1 MDSRRIP
8 EMAYA
13 ATIRPDESLKRFV
26 FASMALHVAL
36 VLGVGISTYFSR
48 TGENWG
54 GPGGSVS
61 VGLVGSAPAPAIP
74 LPQPE
79 VVSPNRVVDESKGLF
94 KTEPQP
100 KPAPDLDATP
110 IKKFEKEKPPKKY
123 ITRPSKTLENPT
135 PPPPN
140 AVPYGGGGTPTVPVS
155 SFTMGN
161 TGATAAG
168 LAVGGAAGGDFASRF
183 ASYVTAVQQRVSREW
198 LQSSVDPS
206 LSWAPR
212 VTVTFDILRDGTVT
226 NVQLIQSSNNRSLD
240 SSAIRAVQSAG
251 PLLPL
256 PAAYSGSRVSVEFYF
271 DYRR

>member
-1 MDSRRIP
+1 
-8 EMAYA
+8 MAYA
-13 ATIRPDESLKRFV
+13 ATIRPDLSLKRFV
-26 FASMALHVAL
+26 FTSFLLHAML
-36 VLGVGISTYFSR
+36 VLAIGISAYFSHP
-48 TGENWG
+48 GESWG
-54 GPGGSVS
+54 GPGGSVT
-61 VGLVGSAPAPAIP
+61 VGLVGSVPAIP

-100 KPAPDLDATP
+100 KPQPELDATP

-155 SFTMGN
+155 SFTLGA
-161 TGATAAG
+161 TGATTAG
-168 LAVGGAAGGDFASRF
+168 LAVGGASGGDFASRF

-198 LQSSVDPS
+198 LQSSVDPG

-212 VTVTFDILRDGTVT
+212 LTVTFDILRDGTVT

-240 SSAIRAVQSAG
+240 DSALRAVESAS

>member
-1 MDSRRIP
+1 MDSRRIL

-13 ATIRPDESLKRFV
+13 ATIRPNESLKRFV
-26 FASMALHVAL
+26 FTSIALHVAL
-36 VLGVGISTYFSR
+36 VLGVGISTYFSH

-61 VGLVGSAPAPAIP
+61 VGLVGSAPAIP

-100 KPAPDLDATP
+100 KPAPNLDATP

-123 ITRPSKTLENPT
+123 ITRPSKTLENPA

-140 AVPYGGGGTPTVPVS
+140 AVPYGAGGAPTVPVS
-155 SFTMGN
+155 SFTMGT
-161 TGATAAG
+161 TGASVAG
-168 LAVGGAAGGDFASRF
+168 LAFGGAGGGDFASRF
-183 ASYVTAVQQRVSREW
+183 ASYVTAVQRRVSSEW

-206 LSWAPR
+206 LSWAPPL
-212 VTVTFDILRDGTVT
+212 TVTFVISRSGTIT
-226 NVQLIQSSNNRSLD
+226 SVQLTQSSNNRSLD
-240 SSAIRAVQSAG
+240 ASAIRAVESSS
-251 PLLPL
+251 PL
-256 PAAYSGSRVSVEFYF
+256 PPLPSAYSGSYVSVEFTFNYK
-271 DYRR
+271 RQ

>member
-1 MDSRRIP
+1 MDSRRTP

-13 ATIRPDESLKRFV
+13 VTIRQDESRKRFV
-26 FASMALHVAL
+26 FASIVLHALL
-36 VLGVGISTYFSR
+36 VVGVGISTYFSR

-54 GPGGSVS
+54 GPGGSVT
-61 VGLVGSAPAPAIP
+61 VGLVGSVPAIP

-79 VVSPNRVVDESKGLF
+79 VASPNRVVDESKGLF

-100 KPAPDLDATP
+100 KPQPELDATP
-110 IKKFEKEKPPKKY
+110 IKKFEKEKPPKKFV
-123 ITRPSKTLENPT
+123 TRPSKTLENPT
-135 PPPPN
+135 SPPPN

-155 SFTMGN
+155 SFTMGT

-168 LAVGGAAGGDFASRF
+168 LAVGGASGGDFASRF
-183 ASYVTAVQQRVSREW
+183 AAYVTAVQQRISREW
-198 LQSSVDPS
+198 LQSSIDPS
-206 LSWAPR
+206 VTWAPR
-212 VTVTFDILRDGTVT
+212 VTMTFDILRDGTVT

-240 SSAIRAVQSAG
+240 NSAVRAVQSAS

-256 PAAYSGSRVSVEFYF
+256 PSAYSGSRVSVEFYF

>member
-1 MDSRRIP
+1 
-8 EMAYA
+8 MAYA
-13 ATIRPDESLKRFV
+13 ATIRPDERLKRFV
-26 FASMALHVAL
+26 VTSMVLHALL
-36 VLGVGISTYFSR
+36 VLGVGLSTYFSHA
-48 TGENWG
+48 GENWG
-54 GPGGSVS
+54 GPGGAVT
-61 VGLVGSAPAPAIP
+61 VGLAGSVPAIP

-94 KTEPQP
+94 KTEPKPQP
-100 KPAPDLDATP
+100 KTDLDATP

-140 AVPYGGGGTPTVPVS
+140 AVPYGGGGAPTVPVS
-155 SFTMGN
+155 SFTMGT

-168 LAVGGAAGGDFASRF
+168 LAVGGAGGGDFASRF
-183 ASYVTAVQQRVSREW
+183 SSYVTAVQQRISREW
-198 LQSSVDPS
+198 LQSSVDPN
-206 LSWAPR
+206 LTWAPR
-212 VTVTFDILRDGTVT
+212 LTVTFDILRDGTVT

-240 SSAIRAVQSAG
+240 TSALRAVRSAS

-256 PAAYSGSRVSVEFYF
+256 PSAYSGSRVSVEFYF